1 MEISKGIEIVDLGL
15 YFKKEHILIFGDLH
29 IGYEEQ
35 MHNKGIFVPKFQ
47 TKEIINKIKSII
59 AYTNPTTIII
69 NGDLKHDFGKNS
81 EQEWKDI
88 LKLIDFIKESCK
100 ELVFVKG
107 NHDNFLKTIAVQ
119 KEITVVDEYQIKD
132 TLIVHGDK
140 LVETKAKRIIIGHEH
155 PAITL
160 KDKGKLEKY
169 KCFLRGKWQGK
180 ELIVLPS
187 MNPLSYGSD
196 VFSTRH
202 FSPFVKDKSNF
213 EVFISNNGEV
223 FNFGKIKDFSEQE
236 KY

>member
-1 MEISKGIEIVDLGL
+1 MEISNDIEIVDLAL
-15 YFKKEHILIFGDLH
+15 YFKKEYILIFGDLH

-35 MHNKGIFVPKFQ
+35 MHKKGIFVPKFQ
-47 TKEIINKIKSII
+47 TKEIIGKIKSII
-59 AYTNPTTIII
+59 EKTNPKIIVV

-88 LKLIDFIKESCK
+88 FRLIDFIKENCK
-100 ELVFVKG
+100 ELIFIQG
-107 NHDNFLKTIAVQ
+107 NHDNFLKTIAA
-119 KEITVVDEYQIKD
+119 KKNITVVDQYQIKG
-132 TLIVHGDK
+132 TLILHGDK
-140 LVETKAKRIIIGHEH
+140 LVETEAKRIIISHEH

-169 KCFLRGKWQGK
+169 KCFLKGKWKNK

-187 MNPLSYGSD
+187 LNPLSYGSD

-213 EVFISNNGEV
+213 EVFIPNKGEV